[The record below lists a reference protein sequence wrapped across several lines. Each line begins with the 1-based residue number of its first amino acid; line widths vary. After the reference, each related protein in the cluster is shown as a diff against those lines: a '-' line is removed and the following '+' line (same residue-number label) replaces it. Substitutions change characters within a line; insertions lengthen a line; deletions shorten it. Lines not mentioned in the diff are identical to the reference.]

1 MHLGGYWGNTSA
13 GGAEASVEE
22 VLVVAFHAADRRVD
36 DVDGCAALCDD
47 AVADTLDGGLTSFGV
62 ADDAAL
68 ADVET
73 TGFELWLDEENGF
86 ALPGIFRSA
95 KRCNHGGKNEGGRD
109 EGDVHGEEG
118 WGWDVGG
125 EEFAGGEE
133 AGVGALTKGDAGIV
147 AELLGDLAVAGVD
160 SQN

>member
-1 MHLGGYWGNTSA
+1 MHLGGCWGNTSA

-36 DVDGCAALCDD
+36 DVDGCAALFDD

-68 ADVET
+68 ADVEAA
-73 TGFELWLDEENGF
+73 GFELWLDEENGF
-86 ALPGIFRSA
+86 ALPGIFRTA
-95 KRCNHGGKNEGGRD
+95 KRCEHGGKNEGGRD

-118 WGWDVGG
+118 WGW
-125 EEFAGGEE
+125 
-133 AGVGALTKGDAGIV
+133 GV
-147 AELLGDLAVAGVD
+147 
-160 SQN
+160 